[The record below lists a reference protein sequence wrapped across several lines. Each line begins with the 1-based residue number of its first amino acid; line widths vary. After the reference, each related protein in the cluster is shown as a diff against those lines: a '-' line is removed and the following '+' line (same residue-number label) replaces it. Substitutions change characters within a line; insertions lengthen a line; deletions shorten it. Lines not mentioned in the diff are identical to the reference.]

1 MQWRNTKLVTTRG
14 SVASSWGPVRL
25 QVSRSTGLASYP
37 TVPSLPFAQI
47 VQYIRM
53 VRDDYPESP
62 YGEYGSLTTGEVFPW
77 YEEYGFGMDMEAGHG
92 THTAGSVAGEP
103 LSTPAELVE
112 CPAGGEVGCI
122 GECTST
128 DTADDNLLTWNRLC
142 PQFDCDGFPEGD
154 GCLSENIAETLTDNG
169 GVARGAKISVFD
181 ASIDGTVIWASL
193 VGNGLWNATLGTGCM
208 LHSNSWGA
216 DGLCT
221 IDSETVEFDKFMY
234 DVSLS
239 GGRVTSRVCYGPRAC
254 GVVRY
259 SSWFCSSCSLEEE
272 TSSLGREKHQPL

>member
-1 MQWRNTKLVTTRG
+1 
-14 SVASSWGPVRL
+14 
-25 QVSRSTGLASYP
+25 
-37 TVPSLPFAQI
+37 
-47 VQYIRM
+47 M

-62 YGEYGSLTTGEVFPW
+62 YGEYGSLTTGRVFPW

-92 THTAGSVAGEP
+92 THTAGSVAGET
-103 LSTPAELVE
+103 LSTPAETVV
-112 CPAGGEVGCI
+112 CPAGSEVGCV

-128 DTADDNLLTWNRLC
+128 DAEDDGLLTWNRLC
-142 PQFDCDGFPEGD
+142 PQFDCDGFAEGD
-154 GCLSENIAETLTDNG
+154 GCLSDNVAETLSDNG

-193 VGNGLWNATLGTGCM
+193 VGNGLWNATTGTGCM

-234 DVSLS
+234 EVSLF
-239 GGRVTSRVCYGPRAC
+239 GGRVLHWVCHCP
-254 GVVRY
+254 
-259 SSWFCSSCSLEEE
+259 
-272 TSSLGREKHQPL
+272 PLRRGTVCHFFALHVPSNKR